1 MRTFSINQQNDFA
14 IGADGN
20 LQICDND
27 DAVRNLCQHFI
38 KAVRGEM
45 LYKKDKGI
53 PYWSATFSRQ
63 VDLPLFEMAFRQ
75 RIAEIEEVVS
85 ITYFHAFLEEGT
97 LKYQADIR
105 TIYGGFT
112 LNG

>member
-14 IGADGN
+14 IGTDGN

-27 DAVRNLCQHFI
+27 DAVKNLCQHFI

-45 LYKKDKGI
+45 LHKKDKGI

-63 VDLPLFEMAFRQ
+63 VDIPLFEMAFRQ
-75 RIAEIEEVVS
+75 RIDEIEEVVA
-85 ITYFHAFLEEGT
+85 ITYFHAFLEEGI